1 MPEWVRL
8 PLLIVGIM
16 FGGTAIIIG
25 VSELV
30 AFSIR
35 LARRNR
41 LMKDAER
48 KQKERSGEANAP
60 R

>member
-16 FGGTAIIIG
+16 FGGTAIVIG
-25 VSELV
+25 ASELV
-30 AFSIR
+30 AFSMR
-35 LARRNR
+35 RAKRNR
-41 LMKDAER
+41 LLKSAEK
-48 KQKERSGEANAP
+48 KQKERSGEANSP

>member
-1 MPEWVRL
+1 MPEWVKL

-16 FGGTAIIIG
+16 FGGTAIVIG
-25 VSELV
+25 ASELV

-35 LARRNR
+35 RARRKR
-41 LMKDAER
+41 
-48 KQKERSGEANAP
+48 RS